1 MILYKKK
8 HNQDNILGYKYI
20 YEDKDNYVFIDFG
33 RSMITNLYV
42 YEKSSLTKIDDIDYR
57 TALNE
62 CYYIIHYGKL
72 KFRMGQTSLEENK

>member
-1 MILYKKK
+1 MSWNRICLSDPVSIKIGKSEFK
-8 HNQDNILGYKYI
+8 FDVPVN
-20 YEDKDNYVFIDFG
+20 
-33 RSMITNLYV
+33 
-42 YEKSSLTKIDDIDYR
+42 EKSSLTKIDDIDYR